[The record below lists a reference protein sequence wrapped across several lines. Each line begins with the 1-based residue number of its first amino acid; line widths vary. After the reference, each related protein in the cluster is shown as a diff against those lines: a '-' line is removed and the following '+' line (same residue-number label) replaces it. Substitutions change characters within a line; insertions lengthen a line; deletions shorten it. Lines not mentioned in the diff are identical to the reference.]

1 VVAVCSDGPWLIEY
15 TDRSKHVKISWTI
28 SGQIGKDP
36 CAGVFQ
42 CSPSSGFLPHT
53 QMGTSRNSSPC

>member
-1 VVAVCSDGPWLIEY
+1 MVAVCSDGLWLIEY

-42 CSPSSGFLPHT
+42 CSPSSGFFRPYPN
-53 QMGTSRNSSPC
+53 GYES